1 MLKMIVSDI
10 DGTLV
15 KSGDPLDPEIFRL
28 IRFFGERGVRFC
40 ACSGR
45 PLSNLLRLFTPVRDE
60 ICCIAENGTLCWAD
74 GELNCYSHADRE
86 FYRAVMR
93 KALATPDCD
102 ILLATR
108 DMSYTQTQNED
119 YIHYVRDVIDYDLTV
134 VDDILNLEVDPVKIA
149 ICNFN
154 GIENSFDDFF
164 REFSSGPLSVVTSGN
179 IWLDMVPKEVNK
191 GNTLRLLLQKLSIDP
206 KDTIAFGDQFNDVE
220 MLTLA
225 GKSYAVETCAKGVEA
240 YADEI
245 CKNPIEVLKK
255 LEQEFLAG
263 ETP

>member
-45 PLSNLLRLFTPVRDE
+45 PLSNLLRLFAPVRDE

-74 GELNCYSHADRE
+74 GELNCYSHVDRE
-86 FYRAVMR
+86 FYRDVMR

-108 DMSYTQTQNED
+108 DMSYTQTQNEA

-134 VDDILNLEVDPVKIA
+134 VDDILNLPVDPVKIA

-164 REFSSGPLSVVTSGN
+164 REFSEGPLSVVTSGN
-179 IWLDMVPKEVNK
+179 IWLDMIPKEINK
-191 GNTLRLLLQKLSIDP
+191 GYTLRLLLEKLSIDP

-225 GKSYAVETCAKGVEA
+225 GKSYAVETCAKGVEK
-240 YADEI
+240 YADAL

-255 LEQEFLAG
+255 LEQEYL
-263 ETP
+263 ENEK